1 MDTVTF
7 EIKDRTV
14 IVMDG
19 PDGHVFPLEA
29 VASWGALLGITD
41 TAQIVAAIL
50 SQGEGFREPDWGAL
64 YDKLGAALTPMSAA
78 GVPAY
83 IMPLLLDPEMGS
95 PIPGPEIL
103 ADLHAT
109 QNDGV
114 ELLARQDVRLSDSA
128 IVSDIAAAID
138 NDHAGDLSE
147 LSVGVFDA
155 LSPTYMLPPS

>member
-19 PDGHVFPLEA
+19 SDGHVFPLEA
-29 VASWGALLGITD
+29 VASWGALLGIND

-50 SQGEGFREPDWGAL
+50 SQGEGFREPDWGDL
-64 YDKLGAALTPMSAA
+64 YEKLGAALQPMSAA

-83 IMPLLLDPEMGS
+83 IMPLLLDPELGS

-103 ADLHAT
+103 ADLNST
-109 QNDGV
+109 QNVGV
-114 ELLARQDVRLSDSA
+114 ELLARQEPRVSDSA

-138 NDHAGDLSE
+138 GDHAEAMNE
-147 LSVGVFDA
+147 LSVAVFDA
-155 LSPTYMLPPS
+155 LSPTYTLPPS